1 MYCRWQVKPSGQVFV
16 PPPVASANDPSLC
29 LILLALIW
37 QTPKMIATMIG
48 GSPQFSGGDLVTGAS
63 NVSSTMATGKD
74 AARAIDIRLSGRDR
88 LTEVLGTFDVPQLVP
103 LEPEGGAR
111 HVSPEL
117 EAARRRTDFAEVM
130 VGLSQNEAMAE
141 SSRCLRCDVRES
153 CTEKE

>member
-1 MYCRWQVKPSGQVFV
+1 MRENDTVAADWVTYETNRPRVF
-16 PPPVASANDPSLC
+16 A
-29 LILLALIW
+29 
-37 QTPKMIATMIG
+37 
-48 GSPQFSGGDLVTGAS
+48 GGDLVTGAS

-74 AARAIDIRLSGRDR
+74 AARAIDIRLTGQDHLS
-88 LTEVLGTFDVPQLVP
+88 EVLGTFDVPQQVP

-111 HVSPEL
+111 HVSPEM

-130 VGLSQNEAMAE
+130 VGLSQNNAMAE

>member
-1 MYCRWQVKPSGQVFV
+1 MTIMPTDIPSSER
-16 PPPVASANDPSLC
+16 AR
-29 LILLALIW
+29 
-37 QTPKMIATMIG
+37 
-48 GSPQFSGGDLVTGAS
+48 QFLS
-63 NVSSTMATGKD
+63 
-74 AARAIDIRLSGRDR
+74 RAIDIRLSGRDR